1 LEEDEDEDEDEE
13 EEEETWLSMHPSQN
27 EWRQG
32 RRVEGTLI
40 FWQMLH
46 LVMLANP
53 LKSCLRTSK
62 RSCLKEGNNDKG
74 KKGEK
79 CEKGDDQGNTTPLR
93 SLSQRVGSR
102 KKEKENNESGEV
114 ILRDYE
120 PGESLENH

>member
-1 LEEDEDEDEDEE
+1 LEEDEDEENDEGEE

-32 RRVEGTLI
+32 RRVEGPLI
-40 FWQMLH
+40 FWQMPH
-46 LVMLANP
+46 LIVL
-53 LKSCLRTSK
+53 LISSISFLRTSK

-102 KKEKENNESGEV
+102 KKEKERMRTTRVE
-114 ILRDYE
+114 R
-120 PGESLENH
+120 